1 MKTQLEKRILERKAL
16 VLETAKEDLTN
27 WRIRE
32 IMPKGKKEY
41 DLEYAQKR
49 IETVFS
55 KELQRKLAEYEE
67 VLNSPKI
74 KEITINIEWTKSRT
88 WGANPTA
95 EVKIWLDNG
104 TFENFTSKCSGCG
117 YDKESTVIA
126 GALNQ
131 SKSIIKLLLQLPE
144 NKLYGYYKNEGHL
157 PHLSGGVGTSC
168 YPSIFSLGGYKMKH
182 IANGKMFDSWIIE
195 PLNQLEK

>member
-1 MKTQLEKRILERKAL
+1 MKNQIEKRISERKAL
-16 VLETAKEDLTN
+16 VLEIAKEDLTN
-27 WRIRE
+27 WRVKE

-41 DLEYAQKR
+41 SLEYAQKR
-49 IETVFS
+49 IETFFS
-55 KELQRKLAEYEE
+55 KELQKELEE
-67 VLNSPKI
+67 FEAVLNAPKI
-74 KEITINIEWTKSRT
+74 KEISIAVEWAKSRT

-95 EVKIWLDNG
+95 TTRIYLENG
-104 TFENFTSKCSGCG
+104 QSEEYTYRCSGCG

-144 NKLYGYYKNEGHL
+144 NNLYGYYKNEGYL

-182 IANGKMFDSWIIE
+182 VSSGKMFDSWIIE
-195 PLNQLEK
+195 LSK

>member
-1 MKTQLEKRILERKAL
+1 MKTQIEKRISERKAL
-16 VLETAKEDLTN
+16 LIKTVNEDLNN

-41 DLEYAQKR
+41 DLEYAIKR
-49 IETVFS
+49 IETYFS
-55 KELQRKLAEYEE
+55 KELQKKIEEYEAI
-67 VLNSPKI
+67 LNAPKI
-74 KEITINIEWTKSRT
+74 KEITINIEWNKSRT

-95 EVKIWLDNG
+95 EVRIWLDNG
-104 TFENFTSKCSGCG
+104 IFENFTSKCSGCG

-144 NKLYGYYKNEGHL
+144 NNLYGYYKNEGYL

-168 YPSIFSLGGYKMKH
+168 YPSIFKLAGYNMKH
-182 IANGKMFDSWIIE
+182 ISRGKMFDGWIIE
-195 PLNQLEK
+195 PLK